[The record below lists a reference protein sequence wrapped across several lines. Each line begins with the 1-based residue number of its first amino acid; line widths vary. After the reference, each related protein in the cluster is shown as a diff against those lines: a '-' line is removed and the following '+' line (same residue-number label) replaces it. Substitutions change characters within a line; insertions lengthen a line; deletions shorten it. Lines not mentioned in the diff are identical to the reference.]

1 MSILKFPCV
10 PNSHPFLLI
19 PVLRKTE
26 RIYMKKG
33 SKKEG
38 RKEGGKEGSREG
50 RRKAEKDFSAS
61 LETCTILLPRK
72 RESGF

>member
-33 SKKEG
+33 RKEG
-38 RKEGGKEGSREG
+38 RKEAEKEGGKQKRTSLHLLRHVPSCYPERE
-50 RRKAEKDFSAS
+50 RVVFD
-61 LETCTILLPRK
+61 T
-72 RESGF
+72 

>member
-38 RKEGGKEGSREG
+38 RKERRKEGRWEG
-50 RRKAEKDFSAS
+50 RKQRRKEESRKG
-61 LETCTILLPRK
+61 LLCI
-72 RESGF
+72 S